1 MAQETGAVMDAV
13 QRQAAALARGR
24 GPARTRLLAVEEQVL
39 PDGTDTEEAEIPEET
54 EAGTIETPEE
64 GVPED
69 GEPTEALEA
78 VQGQAAIAR
87 VKALL
92 TEALR
97 LGVQYHLI
105 EKQPDGALLLA
116 GQVRQARR
124 ESSDCT
130 CAKCTPYS
138 QQHWICV
145 VCHSGPH
152 DWLMVKPQFERQALK
167 AGGIEGTR
175 HAACSQQCARD
186 YLQGLGRQPAADLP
200 MAQGLDPTLA
210 LPG

>member
-1 MAQETGAVMDAV
+1 MAQESAEMTAGVALLDADS
-13 QRQAAALARGR
+13 AAAPATGPSRRPGYRLAAMYGD
-24 GPARTRLLAVEEQVL
+24 AEEQQP
-39 PDGTDTEEAEIPEET
+39 PDET
-54 EAGTIETPEE
+54 EPEFQETPENE
-64 GVPED
+64 
-69 GEPTEALEA
+69 EADQEA
-78 VQGQAAIAR
+78 QTAVVGQQAIAR

-92 TEALR
+92 AEAIR

-116 GQVRQARR
+116 GQIRQARR
-124 ESSDCT
+124 DSSDCD
-130 CAKCTPYS
+130 CPQCSPYA
-138 QQHWICV
+138 QQHWVCV

-175 HAACSQQCARD
+175 HAACSAQCARD
-186 YLQGLGRQPAADLP
+186 YLQGLGRQPSGVPLGR
-200 MAQGLDPTLA
+200 GLDPTLA

>member
-1 MAQETGAVMDAV
+1 MAQEIGVMMDDAAPPGV
-13 QRQAAALARGR
+13 ALATVPGTSPSRRPGY
-24 GPARTRLLAVEEQVL
+24 RLAAMY
-39 PDGTDTEEAEIPEET
+39 GDTEEQQPTDETEPGQLEIPEEE
-54 EAGTIETPEE
+54 EAEETETP
-64 GVPED
+64 VV
-69 GEPTEALEA
+69 GEP
-78 VQGQAAIAR
+78 VQGQQAIAR

-116 GQVRQARR
+116 GQVRQSRR
-124 ESSDCT
+124 DSSDCT
-130 CAKCTPYS
+130 CQQCSPHS

-152 DWLMVKPQFERQALK
+152 DWLMVKPQYERQALK

-175 HAACSQQCARD
+175 HATCSAQCARD
-186 YLQGLGRQPAADLP
+186 YLQGLGRQPSGVPLAR
-200 MAQGLDPTLA
+200 GIDPTLA